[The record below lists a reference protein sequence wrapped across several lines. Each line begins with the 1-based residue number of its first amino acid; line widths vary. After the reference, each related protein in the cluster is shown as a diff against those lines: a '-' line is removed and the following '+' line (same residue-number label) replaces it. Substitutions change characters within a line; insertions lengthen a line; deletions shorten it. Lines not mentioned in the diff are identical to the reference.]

1 MRGSTGPTG
10 PTGPQGPT
18 GATGPTG
25 VTGPTGAASNV
36 QGPTG
41 PTGPTGS
48 GATGPTGPASN
59 TAGPTG
65 STGPTGATG
74 PMGSTPTGAII
85 MWPGATTIPSGFLVC
100 DGTAISR
107 TTYSALFGVLGITYG
122 GGNGISTF
130 NLPNYMDRMP
140 IGAGSQYAVSDTGGS
155 ANAPIV
161 SHTHGLSISATTSGQ
176 SAPHA
181 HGFSGTTAGNGA
193 HSHNPSASGT
203 TSGYSTDKPPEPFLV
218 SRNSTDGG
226 PYFGIRTSTEGS
238 HTHTFNGSTIDNNVD
253 HSHNVTVTGNTNAPG
268 GAVSSVGANLP
279 PYIGVYFLIKT

>member
-1 MRGSTGPTG
+1 
-10 PTGPQGPT
+10 
-18 GATGPTG
+18 
-25 VTGPTGAASNV
+25 
-36 QGPTG
+36 
-41 PTGPTGS
+41 
-48 GATGPTGPASN
+48 
-59 TAGPTG
+59 
-65 STGPTGATG
+65 
-74 PMGSTPTGAII
+74 MGSTPTGAII

-181 HGFSGTTAGNGA
+181 HGFSGTTAGSGA
-193 HSHNPSASGT
+193 HSHTISTNFVLNTNPSQPYRVGGDDGSFNNLNPIVN
-203 TSGYSTDKPPEPFLV
+203 TDPV
-218 SRNSTDGG
+218 GD
-226 PYFGIRTSTEGS
+226 
-238 HTHTFNGSTIDNNVD
+238 HTHAFSGSTIDNNVD